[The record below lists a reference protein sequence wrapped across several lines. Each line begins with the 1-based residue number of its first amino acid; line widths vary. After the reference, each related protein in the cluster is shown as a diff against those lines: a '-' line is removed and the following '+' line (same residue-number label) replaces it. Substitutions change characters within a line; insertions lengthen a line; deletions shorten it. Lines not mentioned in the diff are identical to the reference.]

1 MTDRPIPFASTGRI
15 CAAAILAVSFVVAGC
30 TANRVAFTR
39 GIRAQYE
46 LKSGDLKK
54 LQYYVSS
61 DITLQREFLREESE
75 ISKSHSLVRK
85 ETGIAEKVII
95 RARTPGVAT
104 EVGDTFIAVSFEPGE
119 SLVFG
124 SPPTDRDPERKY
136 KLLAKRWTDAYG
148 EVDYGGKTFYAV
160 EGSREAFLEVVLD
173 SLDEV
178 KKEKKVLPGM
188 TLPSE

>member
-1 MTDRPIPFASTGRI
+1 MTNRPVSFASTGSI
-15 CAAAILAVSFVVAGC
+15 CAAAILAVSFVMAGC
-30 TANRVAFTR
+30 TTNRVAFTR
-39 GIRAQYE
+39 GIRTQYE
-46 LKSGDLKK
+46 LKGEELKK

-61 DITLQREFLREESE
+61 DIKLQREFLREEGE

-85 ETGIAEKVII
+85 ESGIAEQVII

-119 SLVFG
+119 SLLFG
-124 SPPTDRDPERKY
+124 SPSTDRDPERKY
-136 KLLAKRWTDAYG
+136 KLLAKRWTGTYG

-173 SLDEV
+173 TLDAV

-188 TLPSE
+188 ILPSE